1 MTFGTTTNNNNLG
14 IGLGL
19 NLCRI
24 IIEHLGPYKSFHI
37 SSKIGKG
44 SKFSF
49 TLY

>member
-1 MTFGTTTNNNNLG
+1 MTFGSATNANISG

-19 NLCRI
+19 NLCKI
-24 IIEHLGPYKSFHI
+24 IISHLGPYKSFKI

>member
-1 MTFGTTTNNNNLG
+1 MTFGTTTNKNSMG

-19 NLCRI
+19 NLCKI
-24 IIEHLGPYKSFHI
+24 IISHLGPHKSFII

-49 TLY
+49 